1 MYTMSTRRPLNRDR
15 VIQAAV
21 AYADA
26 RGLDDLTMRGLAAEL
41 GVVPMA
47 LYKHVA
53 DKHDLVGGMID
64 AVVASY
70 PTPTE
75 VGWQARLRERVLSAR
90 DRVARHPWLRSA
102 IESCDA
108 PTATVLGHQNAVAGE
123 LIESGLSVDLVHHAL
138 HALGHR
144 LWGFSP
150 EAFRGG
156 AAGPPVAEQ
165 AAQLAEL
172 LPYVVAIAVDAGS
185 RTRSGACDDD
195 AEFAFTLDLLLDAFA
210 RLHERGW
217 ESAPR
222 LSG

>member
-1 MYTMSTRRPLNRDR
+1 MYTMSTRRPLSRDR

-70 PTPTE
+70 PAPTA
-75 VGWQARLRERVLSAR
+75 VGWQPRLRERVLSAR
-90 DRVARHPWLRSA
+90 DEVARHPWLRTA
-102 IESCDA
+102 IESRDA
-108 PTATVLGHQNAVAGE
+108 PTLTVLDHQNAVAGE
-123 LIESGLSVDLVHHAL
+123 LIESGLAVDLVHHAL

-150 EAFRGG
+150 EAFRSGP
-156 AAGPPVAEQ
+156 AAPPDPEQ
-165 AAQLAEL
+165 AAQLAQR